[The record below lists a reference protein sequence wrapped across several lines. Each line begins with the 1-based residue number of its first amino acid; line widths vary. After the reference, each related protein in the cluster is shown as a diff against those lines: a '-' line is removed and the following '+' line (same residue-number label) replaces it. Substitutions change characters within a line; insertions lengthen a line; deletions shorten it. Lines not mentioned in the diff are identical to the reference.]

1 MGTTLPS
8 SSFCALDDADFAA
21 AALFAFLTIGFLTG
35 VVSEDFA
42 LRLVAVF
49 FAVLAAEA
57 PWALVGVLATLLAAD
72 FTFNFSTAFLATA
85 GCFFSD

>member
-42 LRLVAVF
+42 LSLVAVF

-57 PWALVGVLATLLAAD
+57 PCAFDAVLVTLLAAD
-72 FTFNFSTAFLATA
+72 FTDFLATA
-85 GCFFSD
+85 GCFFVSA